1 MSEDTTKTAETVE
14 LTDETV
20 EATPVT
26 IQFPGYSAP
35 LTLVPSKPRKKKG
48 SEEFV
53 INYLPKLEGDE
64 IWNFLRA
71 VVPLEKL
78 TVALFNELIKP
89 AAGEAT
95 QKGIVVDPSTGEPG
109 FDQDAYA
116 AEFIDQFNPS
126 SRRSSGPS
134 KKDLED
140 RVRQLGQEL
149 LECTVALEKNPADS
163 DARNRVHHVV
173 VEMSEV
179 NGKLEAKRRGP
190 QKGRKS
196 KKEKAAEA

>member
-1 MSEDTTKTAETVE
+1 MSEDTTKTAETV
-14 LTDETV
+14 DETAETDV
-20 EATPVT
+20 QPIT
-26 IQFPGYSAP
+26 IEFEGYNKP
-35 LTLVPSKPRKKKG
+35 LTLVPTKPRKKKG
-48 SEEFV
+48 SEDYFSNF
-53 INYLPKLEGDE
+53 IPKLEGDE
-64 IWNFLRA
+64 IWDFLKQ
-71 VVPLEKL
+71 VVPAEKL
-78 TVALFNELIKP
+78 YLAVFNELIKP

-95 QKGIVVDPSTGEPG
+95 QKLLSTDPNTGEPAY
-109 FDQDAYA
+109 DQDAYA

-163 DARNRVHHVV
+163 DARNRLHHVV

>member
-1 MSEDTTKTAETVE
+1 MSEDTTKPAE
-14 LTDETV
+14 LTDETAETDV
-20 EATPVT
+20 QPIIIE
-26 IQFPGYSAP
+26 FEGYNKP
-35 LTLVPSKPRKKKG
+35 LTLVPTKPRKKKG
-48 SEEFV
+48 SEDYFSNF
-53 INYLPKLEGDE
+53 IPKLEGDE
-64 IWNFLRA
+64 IWDFLKQ
-71 VVPLEKL
+71 VVPAEKL
-78 TVALFNELIKP
+78 YLAVFNELIKP

-95 QKGIVVDPSTGEPG
+95 QKLLSTDPNTGEPAY
-109 FDQDAYA
+109 DQDAYA

-163 DARNRVHHVV
+163 DARNRLHHVV